1 MLTDIWG
8 KNYFSVC
15 LRGEDLVHIFF
26 WRISFWAYIQ
36 HYSLFQKTTTDSPK
50 LQKRKKM
57 HVKALI
63 ILPSLKCAI
72 ALLLYS
78 LALSSFSLQFI
89 LIPSV

>member
-8 KNYFSVC
+8 KRLLLCIFARPIKIRC
-15 LRGEDLVHIFF
+15 IFF
-26 WRISFWAYIQ
+26 WACIKNYHLS
-36 HYSLFQKTTTDSPK
+36 QKTTDDNSIASK
-50 LQKRKKM
+50 EKKM
-57 HVKALI
+57 HIKALI